1 MASRPKKIRIAV
13 IIIVVIQSAINNL
26 TNDIKDSIEEITAG
40 RLRDGMCIFDGMD
53 DGANWSSAQQDVYD
67 AMEAIA
73 DAYEGSEEF
82 DLEVLSD
89 YLQEALDNL

>member
-1 MASRPKKIRIAV
+1 MARPKKIKVAVV
-13 IIIVVIQSAINNL
+13 IIIVMGIANQNLANNITDSVEESA
-26 TNDIKDSIEEITAG
+26 AC
-40 RLRDGMCIFDGMD
+40 RLMEGMQIFDGMD

-73 DAYEGSEEF
+73 DAYAGTTEF